1 MAKTFKALKR
11 AEEQKDL
18 RLREFSAGS
27 NGFRKLKLTPQAVS
41 QLHQL
46 KYNLLSINSGS
57 KIRAV
62 LFSSCTEGEG
72 TSTVLVN
79 FGSTLAAN
87 GEKVLL
93 VDANLCTPSLHSAL
107 RVGMDD
113 GLTDL
118 LLGRCTLSQAIRETG
133 IPNILVI
140 PGGTPHPNPII
151 VLESES
157 LDSQIKE
164 MKGQADWVLFDS
176 PPISHHMDSVV
187 LAPKVDGMVMVVEAE
202 RTRWEVA
209 ESSRQRIIGGNGKV
223 LGVILNKKKYHI
235 PEWLYRRL

>member
-1 MAKTFKALKR
+1 MARTFEALKR
-11 AEEQKDL
+11 AEEQKEL
-18 RLREFSAGS
+18 RLREFYTGS
-27 NGFRKLKLTPQAVS
+27 NGFGKRKLTPQAVS

-72 TSTVLVN
+72 TSTVLVD
-79 FGSTLAAN
+79 FAGTLAAN

-93 VDANLCTPSLHSAL
+93 VDANLRTPSLHSAL
-107 RVGMDD
+107 RVGMDN

-118 LLGRCTLSQAIRETG
+118 LLGRCTLSEAIRETG
-133 IPNILVI
+133 VPNILVI

-164 MKGQADWVLFDS
+164 MKERADWVLFDS
-176 PPISHHMDSVV
+176 PPITHHMDSVV
-187 LAPKVDGMVMVVEAE
+187 LAPKVDGVVMVVEAE

-209 ESSRQRIIGGNGKV
+209 ENARKSIKGGNGNV
-223 LGVILNKKKYHI
+223 LGVILNKRRYPI
-235 PEWLYRRL
+235 PEWLYTRL

>member
-1 MAKTFKALKR
+1 MARTFEALKR
-11 AEEQKDL
+11 AEEQKEL
-18 RLREFSAGS
+18 RLREFFTGS
-27 NGFRKLKLTPQAVS
+27 NGFGKRKLTAQAVS

-57 KIRAV
+57 EIRAV

-79 FGSTLAAN
+79 FASTLAAN
-87 GEKVLL
+87 GESVLL
-93 VDANLCTPSLHSAL
+93 VDANLRTPSLHSAL
-107 RVGMDD
+107 RVGMDN

-118 LLGRCTLSQAIRETG
+118 LLGRCTLSEAIRETG
-133 IPNILVI
+133 VPNILVI

-157 LDSQIKE
+157 LGSQIKE
-164 MKGQADWVLFDS
+164 MKVQADWVLFDS
-176 PPISHHMDSVV
+176 PPITHHMDSVV
-187 LAPKVDGMVMVVEAE
+187 LAPKVDGVVMVVEAE

-209 ESSRQRIIGGNGKV
+209 ESSRQRIISGNGKV
-223 LGVILNKKKYHI
+223 LGVILNKRKYHV
-235 PEWLYRRL
+235 PQWLYKRL